1 METDG
6 VLILS
11 HCGFSFAE
19 DLIAAVRERGLQ
31 PWILS
36 SKPLPEHGEQRLQ
49 VLRSKAS
56 TLFTADA
63 HELERCDVMNAIGS
77 LHRQGFRIRACIS
90 VWEGYRKLMAEA
102 NEQLAVQDMVPALV
116 PLLRNKLYVR
126 NVLHT
131 AGLSRAKAQALTP
144 DVLAALLKT
153 GEPYFIKPTAG
164 VASYGTF
171 KLSPDTTW
179 ATLERIAGH
188 IRQDTV
194 YAKVIS
200 KGVDF
205 LAENYLEGTEF
216 SFEVLATE
224 EKAFVLAIH
233 EKCGLTEGQVTVLE
247 DSCTSPPVSISQ
259 QAAADG
265 IAWIQ
270 SVLHLL
276 EINSGCFHIEARYD
290 GQRWDLIE
298 INPRIGGSLISHS
311 VKALNG
317 EASMLELWL
326 DLLLSGARFRPS
338 LERLSYSPEGEA
350 PGDTA
355 TFFRVYFASPGR
367 IARILETP
375 LQREPLIKQILL
387 KEGETI
393 PEASREV
400 FLGQLL
406 WQLTRQERET
416 EFTSLLAKSAEAVQV
431 LYEPAGSAAGDAQP
445 LLLIV
450 DYNLSRVGDVAH
462 IAQLAQ
468 ASHGAGTVLIRPNP
482 SERDKALCDYVVDL
496 DPLAL
501 NFVEQALSLLEPL
514 RPRIR
519 AGVVFSDNAVQT
531 GALLLEQLGLPVDS
545 AVLAASAYSKWQYRV
560 GESRIRDLFAAQSV
574 MAPAH
579 AATQT
584 LDDLQAFASAHP
596 AGVIV
601 KPACEGNNRGVVAV
615 QPGDDLGAA
624 FAKAAPYLQ
633 GGVLCEELIPY
644 EREYSFDG
652 VGETFFITEKV
663 NAPKPYPVELA
674 QILPARLTETER
686 TTLIRA
692 GRLANLLVGQR
703 HGPFHNEIKLSDDG
717 TQAAVVEPNRR
728 PAGMK
733 IWTLAQAVY
742 GVDFY
747 RLWVDAAWGLPR
759 QVVIPEPSRQA
770 AAVMLGVSADGE
782 FAPPSQAAGEAL
794 FDTVLAEV
802 SAAMGIPASTCRQME
817 FTWLHTQPQFI
828 PATPHD
834 NADFAAMA
842 CFLLEGRDVDIR
854 HVITAVRT
862 QWLAAL
868 EASAYRPAASVTRI
882 QERIYA

>member
-19 DLIAAVRERGLQ
+19 DLIKAVKARGLQ
-31 PWILS
+31 PWVLS
-36 SKPLPEHGEQRLQ
+36 SKPLPEHGEKRLQ

-56 TLFTADA
+56 ALFTVDA
-63 HELERCDVMNAIGS
+63 HELERSDVMNAIGS
-77 LHRQGFRIRACIS
+77 LHRQGLRIRACIS
-90 VWEGYRKLMAEA
+90 VWEGYRKLMAHA
-102 NEQLAVQDMVPALV
+102 NEQLAVRDMVPALV

-126 NVLHT
+126 NTLYA
-131 AGLSRAKAQALTP
+131 AGLSQVKAQALTP
-144 DVLAALLKT
+144 DVLAALHNT

-179 ATLERIAGH
+179 ATLERIAAQ

-200 KGVDF
+200 NGVDF

-216 SFEVLATE
+216 SFEVLAADGE
-224 EKAFVLAIH
+224 AFVLAIH
-233 EKCGLTEGQVTVLE
+233 EKCGLTEDQVTVLE
-247 DSCTSPPVSISQ
+247 DSCTSPPISIGREVV
-259 QAAADG
+259 AEG
-265 IAWIQ
+265 IAWVQ
-270 SVLHLL
+270 SILDYL
-276 EINSGCFHIEARYD
+276 EVSNGCFHIEARFD
-290 GQRWDLIE
+290 GNHWDLIE

-317 EASMLELWL
+317 ESSMLELWL
-326 DLLLSGARFRPS
+326 DLLLSGAKFRSS
-338 LERLSYSPEGEA
+338 LERLSYSADGTA
-350 PGDTA
+350 PGETA

-367 IARILETP
+367 ISRIIDGPLRRTP
-375 LQREPLIKQILL
+375 SIRQVLLQ
-387 KEGETI
+387 EGEEI
-393 PEASREV
+393 PGTSREV
-400 FLGQLL
+400 FLGQFL
-406 WQLTRQERET
+406 WELTRQEREA
-416 EFTSLLAKSAEAVQV
+416 EFASLLAESGQALQV
-431 LYEPAGSAAGDAQP
+431 LYEPEGEAADQAAA

-462 IAQLAQ
+462 IARLAQ
-468 ASHGAGTVLIRPNP
+468 TSYGAGTVLIRPNP
-482 SERDKALCDYVVDL
+482 SERDRTLCDHVVDL
-496 DPLAL
+496 DPQAPR
-501 NFVEQALSLLEPL
+501 FVEQALSRLEPL
-514 RPRIR
+514 LPRIR

-545 AVLAASAYSKWQYRV
+545 AVLAAGAYSKWQYRV
-560 GESRIRDLFAAQSV
+560 SETRIRDLFAAQSV
-574 MAPAH
+574 LAPAH
-579 AATQT
+579 ASIET
-584 LDDLQAFASAHP
+584 LEDLHAFANAYP
-596 AGVIV
+596 EGFVI

-615 QPGDDLGAA
+615 RPGDDLGAA
-624 FAKAAPYLQ
+624 FAKVAPYLP

-644 EREYSFDG
+644 AREFSFDG
-652 VGETFFITEKV
+652 VGENIFITEKV
-663 NAPKPYPVELA
+663 SAPKPFPVEWA

-686 TTLIRA
+686 TTLTRA

-742 GVDFY
+742 GIDFY
-747 RLWVDAAWGLPR
+747 SLWVDAAWGLPR
-759 QVVIPEPSRQA
+759 HVDIPSPSRQA
-770 AAVMLGVSADGE
+770 AAVMLGVPADSE
-782 FAPPSQAAGEAL
+782 FDPPSQAEGMAL
-794 FDTVLAEV
+794 FDRVLADV
-802 SAAMGIPASTCRQME
+802 ASALGVPVTSCRQME

-828 PATPHD
+828 PATPRD

-842 CFLLEGRDVDIR
+842 CFLLEGTDVDIR
-854 HVITAVRT
+854 HAVTAVRT
-862 QWLAAL
+862 QWLVAL
-868 EASAYRPAASVTRI
+868 EASAYRPAATSHLA
-882 QERIYA
+882 QEQSYA